1 MRVKSMLIVGVFSVM
16 AATTSFASDANR
28 VDVIEALH
36 ETVAQEDSVKFRSE
50 QRRVD
55 VIDNIGSGGP
65 EYPYSRPMS
74 H

>member
-1 MRVKSMLIVGVFSVM
+1 MRMKSMLIIGAFSVM

-28 VDVIEALH
+28 VDVIESLH
-36 ETVAQEDSVKFRSE
+36 ETVAQEDSVKARSE

-55 VIDNIGSGGP
+55 VIDNIWSGGP